1 MIAAIDWVVQH
12 RQANGL
18 NIRVLNLAFGT
29 DSGQDYRSDPLA
41 YAVEVAWSKGIVV
54 VVSAGNS
61 GGAGLTD
68 PAYDPFVIAV
78 GAADTTGAGEGGSG
92 ATVPDWS
99 SRGDGARNPD
109 VVAPGVGIV
118 SLRAPGSFIDE
129 EYPGARVSW
138 PPRGEQAPAA
148 ESTQEP
154 GAEPSGDPPA
164 EPTEDPPAEPTVE
177 QEAPVIAP
185 TQGSGAEPSTDPPAE
200 TRDEPAEPAADQP
213 AEPPPAEP
221 PLDPPVELPRSIR
234 RWRSP
239 RPSLL
244 RSPPQSRSR
253 RPGSS
258 AAAARR
264 RRPRSSRAWWRSCSR
279 SGAG

>member
-1 MIAAIDWVVQH
+1 M
-12 RQANGL
+12 
-18 NIRVLNLAFGT
+18 LNLAFGT

-78 GAADTTGAGEGGSG
+78 GAADTTGASEGGSG
-92 ATVPDWS
+92 VTVPDWS

-164 EPTEDPPAEPTVE
+164 EPTENPPAEPAVG

-185 TQGSGAEPSTDPPAE
+185 TQGSGAESSMDPPAE

-213 AEPPPAEP
+213 VEPPPAEP
-221 PLDPPVELPRSIR
+221 PLDPPVEARSTVGGGA
-234 RWRSP
+234 P
-239 RPSLL
+239 VDPSVEE
-244 RSPPQSRSR
+244 PPAESSAEPAPEPEPA
-253 RPGSS
+253 PGSS